1 MTPELTGLVLTI
13 PEKCRVCY
21 TCVRE
26 CPAKAIRIRAG
37 QAEVVPERCIG
48 CGNCVRVC
56 SQHAKRVYDSATLVR
71 GLLDRNRTDPTDRSD
86 RTDAPLVACVA
97 PSFPAEFGIADYQS
111 LAGIDHRRLVGMIR
125 RLGFDRV
132 VEVAYGADLVARRYR
147 KLISEQPNARFIAT
161 TCPAIVL
168 YVEKYHPEL
177 VPFLAPVVS
186 PMIATARVVHKRYG
200 ADARVVFIGPCIAK
214 KAEAAAERYRDDV
227 TAALTF
233 MELRQLFE
241 ERGVTAESV
250 EPSEFD
256 PPHPGKGMLFSV
268 KRGILQAAGIEED
281 LVAGD
286 VVAADG
292 GSEFGHALH
301 EFSEGHL
308 DVRLLEVLSCKGGC
322 IMGAGAGT
330 RAPLFSRRAAV
341 SRYVRERLA
350 AGGAQPESTDVD
362 LNAWFYPDERSMPI
376 PSQDEIASILT
387 RMGKKDPGDEL
398 NCGACGYETCREH
411 AIAIFDGL
419 AESEMCLPAT
429 IARLNEAI
437 GELGVTNRQ
446 LASAQQ
452 ALVQSEK
459 LASMGQLAAGIAHE
473 VNNPLGVVLLYSQL
487 LLEECDPNSEQYAD
501 LKKVAEQADRCK
513 KIVSGLLNF
522 ARKNQVNL
530 KPVRIDEFMSACR
543 HAVVVPERV
552 KLVMESRVADADIE
566 LDPDQMMQVFTNLMN
581 NAIEAMP
588 GEGILTVRAEGD
600 AESVQVSISDTG
612 VGIPKENVKKVF
624 EPFFTTKQ
632 GGKGTGLG
640 LAICYGIV
648 KMHRG
653 SIVVQSNTDPRTG
666 PTGTTMTVKLPRH
679 PQGGL
684 E

>member
-1 MTPELTGLVLTI
+1 MSPERTGLVRTI

-37 QAEVVPERCIG
+37 QAEVVPDRCIG

-56 SQHAKRVYDSATLVR
+56 SQHAKQVYDSATLVSS
-71 GLLDRNRTDPTDRSD
+71 LLAHDPVACVPR
-86 RTDAPLVACVA
+86 PPVVACVA

-111 LAGIDHRRLVGMIR
+111 LSGIDHRRLVGMIR

-132 VEVAYGADLVARRYR
+132 VEVAFGADLVARRYR
-147 KLISEQPNARFIAT
+147 KLIDEHPEARFIAT

-186 PMIATARVVHKRYG
+186 PMIATARVIHRLHG
-200 ADARVVFIGPCIAK
+200 AEARVVFIGPCIAK

-233 MELRQLFE
+233 MELRQLFDE
-241 ERGVTAESV
+241 NGITPESV

-292 GSEFGHALH
+292 GAEFGHALR
-301 EFSEGHL
+301 EFGDGHL

-322 IMGAGAGT
+322 IMGAGTGT

-341 SRYVRERLA
+341 SRYVRGRLA
-350 AGGAQPESTDVD
+350 GRDPLAAPGAEGDVD
-362 LNAWFYPDERSMPI
+362 LNAWFYPDDRTMPI
-376 PSQDEIASILT
+376 PSQDEIRTILE
-387 RMGKKDPGDEL
+387 RMGKQHAEDEL
-398 NCGACGYETCREH
+398 NCGACGYETCRAH

-429 IARLNEAI
+429 ITRLNEAV
-437 GELGVTNRQ
+437 GALGITNRQ

-487 LLEECDPNSEQYAD
+487 LLEECDPKAEQYAD
-501 LKKVAEQADRCK
+501 LKKIAEQADRCK

-530 KPVRIDEFMSACR
+530 QAVRIDEFLLACS
-543 HAVVVPERV
+543 HAVVLPERV
-552 KLVMESRVADADIE
+552 KLVMAGRVADPETE

-588 GEGILTVRAEGD
+588 GEGTLTVSAEGD
-600 AESVQVSISDTG
+600 AESVQVSISDSG
-612 VGIPKENVKKVF
+612 IGIPREIVKKVF
-624 EPFFTTKQ
+624 EPFFTTKL

-653 SIVVQSNTDPRTG
+653 SIVVQSNTDPKAG

-684 E
+684 A

>member
-1 MTPELTGLVLTI
+1 
-13 PEKCRVCY
+13 
-21 TCVRE
+21 
-26 CPAKAIRIRAG
+26 
-37 QAEVVPERCIG
+37 
-48 CGNCVRVC
+48 
-56 SQHAKRVYDSATLVR
+56 
-71 GLLDRNRTDPTDRSD
+71 
-86 RTDAPLVACVA
+86 
-97 PSFPAEFGIADYQS
+97 
-111 LAGIDHRRLVGMIR
+111 
-125 RLGFDRV
+125 
-132 VEVAYGADLVARRYR
+132 
-147 KLISEQPNARFIAT
+147 
-161 TCPAIVL
+161 
-168 YVEKYHPEL
+168 
-177 VPFLAPVVS
+177 
-186 PMIATARVVHKRYG
+186 
-200 ADARVVFIGPCIAK
+200 
-214 KAEAAAERYRDDV
+214 
-227 TAALTF
+227 
-233 MELRQLFE
+233 LFE
-241 ERGVTAESV
+241 ERGVTPESV

-256 PPHPGKGMLFSV
+256 PPHPRKGMLFPV

-301 EFSEGHL
+301 EFEEGHL
-308 DVRLLEVLSCKGGC
+308 EVRLLEVLSCKGGC

-341 SRYVRERLA
+341 SRYVRGRLA
-350 AGGAQPESTDVD
+350 AGDEQPDGADVD
-362 LNAWFYPDERSMPI
+362 LNAWFYPDDRSMPI
-376 PSQDEIASILT
+376 PSQDEIAAILT
-387 RMGKKDPGDEL
+387 RMGKKNPGDEL

-446 LASAQQ
+446 LANAQQ

-459 LASMGQLAAGIAHE
+459 LASMGQLSAGIAHE

-487 LLEECDPNSEQYAD
+487 LLEECDPKSEQYED
-501 LKKVAEQADRCK
+501 LKKIAEQADRCK

-530 KPVRIDEFMSACR
+530 KPVRIDEFISACS

-552 KLVMESRVADADIE
+552 KLALDCRIAEPELE

-588 GEGILTVRAEGD
+588 EEGTLTVHAEGD
-600 AESVQVSISDTG
+600 AESVQVSIGDTG
-612 VGIPKENVKKVF
+612 IGIPKENVKKVF

-653 SIVVQSNTDPRTG
+653 SIVVQSNADPKAG

>member
-1 MTPELTGLVLTI
+1 MPEKSGLVLTI

-56 SQHAKRVYDSATLVR
+56 SQHAKRVYDSATAVR
-71 GLLDRNRTDPTDRSD
+71 GLLKREPDSD
-86 RTDAPLVACVA
+86 GKTAPVIACVA
-97 PSFPAEFGIADYQS
+97 PSFPAEFGIADYHS
-111 LAGIDHRRLVGMIR
+111 LSGIDHRKLVGMIR
-125 RLGFDRV
+125 KLGFDRV

-147 KLISEQPNARFIAT
+147 KLVAEHPGARLIAT

-186 PMIATARVVHKRYG
+186 PMIATARVVHRRYG

-214 KAEAAAERYRDDV
+214 KAEAAAERYRNDV
-227 TAALTF
+227 SAALTF

-241 ERGVTAESV
+241 EQGITPEST

-256 PPHPGKGMLFSV
+256 PPRPGKGMLFSV
-268 KRGILQAAGIEED
+268 KRGILQAAEIAED

-292 GSEFGHALH
+292 GSEFGHALR
-301 EFSEGHL
+301 EFSDGHL

-322 IMGAGAGT
+322 IMGAGAST
-330 RAPLFSRRAAV
+330 HAPLFSRRAAV
-341 SRYVRERLA
+341 SRYARERLA
-350 AGGAQPESTDVD
+350 DGEQPGEEDAVD
-362 LNAWFYPDERSMPI
+362 LNAWFYPDDTSMPI
-376 PSQDEIASILT
+376 PSQEEIKTILE
-387 RMGKKDPGDEL
+387 RMGKATPADEL
-398 NCGACGYETCREH
+398 NCGACGYESCREH

-437 GELGVTNRQ
+437 GELGITNRQ
-446 LASAQQ
+446 LANAQQ

-487 LLEECDPNSEQYAD
+487 LLEECDPKSEQYGD
-501 LKKVAEQADRCK
+501 LKKIAEQADRCK

-530 KPVRIDEFMSACR
+530 KTVKIDEFLAACG

-552 KLVMESRVADADIE
+552 KLTMACRIPDPEIE

-588 GEGILTVRAEGD
+588 GEGKLTVKAEGD
-600 AESVQVSISDTG
+600 AESVQVSISDSG
-612 VGIPKENVKKVF
+612 VGIPREIVKKVF

-653 SIVVQSNTDPRTG
+653 SIMVQSNADPKVG
-666 PTGTTMTVKLPRH
+666 PTGTTMIVKLPRR
-679 PQGGL
+679 PQAGMV
-684 E
+684 